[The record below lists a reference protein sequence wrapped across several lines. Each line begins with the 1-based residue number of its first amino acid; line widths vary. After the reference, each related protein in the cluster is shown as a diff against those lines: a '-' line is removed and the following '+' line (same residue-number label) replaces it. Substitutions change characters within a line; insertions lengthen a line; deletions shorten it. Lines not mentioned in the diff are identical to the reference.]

1 MNTVETW
8 LKPLTAK
15 KKLEP
20 GVIIRRIGDGKDQ
33 QGSFQEYDPD
43 GNIILA
49 NIIDLTDGTLISGT
63 GVLKPRRG
71 DRIYYSSS
79 TFGSS
84 TAAAK
89 KALAIIREWSL
100 YKKHESI
107 QDQILDF
114 IGLVYV
120 PEQILRLSETD
131 ALNFL
136 FVPVQQKFRIG
147 RFTERRGP
155 ERVCNDIFLLKLQV
169 LHRGNHITYLALVLL
184 QKHYIPRFYS
194 AGTKPHEETTTLLK
208 NEEFNFHPSHGGHI
222 KCEGTRDGKKHFLVD
237 AGSNIYGRGV
247 KTPLHVSEQV
257 VEGLKKVFPEFE
269 YTPMAGRGA
278 FGTEQSY

>member
-1 MNTVETW
+1 MKAVESW
-8 LKPLTAK
+8 FKPLTAK

-20 GVIIRRIGDGKDQ
+20 GVIIRRTGEGKDQ
-33 QGSFQEYDPD
+33 QGSFLEYDPD
-43 GNIILA
+43 GNMILI
-49 NIIDLTDGTLISGT
+49 NIIDLSEGTLVASM
-63 GVLKPRRG
+63 GVLKPRKG
-71 DRIYYSSS
+71 DRILYSSS
-79 TFGSS
+79 SFGAG
-84 TAAAK
+84 AASK
-89 KALAIIREWSL
+89 KARAIIEQWSL
-100 YKKHESI
+100 FQKHANLQE
-107 QDQILDF
+107 QILDF
-114 IGLVYV
+114 IGTVYV
-120 PEQILRLSETD
+120 PEQILRYSETNT
-131 ALNFL
+131 LNFL

-147 RFTERRGP
+147 RFTERRSP
-155 ERVCNDIFLLKLQV
+155 ERVCNDIFLQRLQT
-169 LHRGNHITYLALVLL
+169 LHRGYHITYLALVLQ

-222 KCEGTRDGKKHFLVD
+222 KCEGARDGKKHFLVD

-269 YTPMAGRGA
+269 YTAMAGRGA